1 MLRSL
6 VVAILCLLV
15 SAPLAAATDN
25 LVPKI
30 PPGYKPD
37 KAQDELGM
45 WMEVDEYEDAL
56 RKSALLIHDPEIN
69 DYVRNAA
76 CRVAG
81 AYCDDLRIYVIRNPG
96 FNASMTA
103 NGMMQVWTGLLVR
116 VASEDELAA
125 VLGHEL
131 SHYTLLHTMER
142 LRRVKKSMTA
152 GSLVDLGLIVL
163 TGVSVPVGQFVAVM
177 DAMAFSREN
186 EEEADLLGARFMAE
200 AGYNPSA
207 AARVWKMVVDEE
219 ESAAIKRQKSGLFS
233 KTHPNSAK
241 RVVTLQNFVAENYG
255 DTEDN
260 PGGRERHVAML
271 NQYYMMFMEDQ
282 IDTNRFGRTK
292 AMLER
297 HVEIGV
303 EQSRIDFFYGEMF
316 RQRDE
321 EGDEALAKEAYFRAT
336 QSESPIPEASRNLGY
351 LHLKEKNLEQAKHNF
366 RQYLA
371 LNPDAND
378 RAMIEFYLQE

>member
-1 MLRSL
+1 VFRYRFA
-6 VVAILCLLV
+6 AILFLLAGTAM
-15 SAPLAAATDN
+15 SASPDE

-30 PPGYKPD
+30 SPGYTPE

-45 WMEVDEYEDAL
+45 WMEVEEYETAVSQ
-56 RKSALLIHDPEIN
+56 SALLLRDPEIN
-69 DYVRNAA
+69 DYVRSAA

-81 AYCDDLRIYVIRNPG
+81 DYCDDLRIYIIRNPG

-116 VASEDELAA
+116 VSSEDELAA

-142 LRRVKKSMTA
+142 LRRVKKSMAA
-152 GSLVDLGLIVL
+152 GSLVDLGLLVL
-163 TGVSVPVGQFVAVM
+163 TGVNVPVGQFTAVM
-177 DAMAFSREN
+177 DAMAFSRKN

-200 AGYNPSA
+200 ADYNPEA
-207 AARVWKMVVDEE
+207 AARVWKMLVEEE
-219 ESAAIKRQKSGLFS
+219 ESAAIKRKKPGLFS

-241 RVVTLQNFVAENYG
+241 RVVTLQNFVAENYV
-255 DTEDN
+255 DTEDD

-271 NQYYMMFMEDQ
+271 NKYYMMLMEDQ
-282 IDTNRFGRTK
+282 IDTNRFGRTQ
-292 AMLER
+292 AILER
-297 HVEIGV
+297 HAEIGI
-303 EQSRIDFFYGEMF
+303 EQSQIDFFYGEMF

-321 EGDEALAKEAYFRAT
+321 ENDEVLAKEAYFRAT
-336 QSESPIPEASRNLGY
+336 QVENPLPEAFRNLGY
-351 LHLKEKNLEQAKHNF
+351 LNLKEKDLAQARYNF
-366 RQYLA
+366 REYLA

-378 RAMIEFYLQE
+378 RAMIEFYLEE

>member
-1 MLRSL
+1 M
-6 VVAILCLLV
+6 
-15 SAPLAAATDN
+15 SASPDE

-30 PPGYKPD
+30 SPGYTPE

-45 WMEVDEYEDAL
+45 WMEVEEYETAVSQ
-56 RKSALLIHDPEIN
+56 SALLLRDPEIN
-69 DYVRNAA
+69 DYVRSAA

-81 AYCDDLRIYVIRNPG
+81 DYCDDLRIYIIRNPG

-116 VASEDELAA
+116 VSSEDELAA

-142 LRRVKKSMTA
+142 LRRVKKSMAA
-152 GSLVDLGLIVL
+152 GSLVDLGLLVL
-163 TGVSVPVGQFVAVM
+163 TGVNVPVGQFTAVM
-177 DAMAFSREN
+177 DAMAFSRKN

-200 AGYNPSA
+200 ADYNPEA
-207 AARVWKMVVDEE
+207 AARVWKMLVEEE
-219 ESAAIKRQKSGLFS
+219 ESAAIKRKKPGMFS

-241 RVVTLQNFVAENYG
+241 RVVTLQNFVAENYV
-255 DTEDN
+255 DTEDD

-271 NQYYMMFMEDQ
+271 NKYYMMLMEDQ
-282 IDTNRFGRTK
+282 IDTNRFGRTQ
-292 AMLER
+292 AILER
-297 HVEIGV
+297 HAEIGI
-303 EQSRIDFFYGEMF
+303 EQSQIDFFYGEMF

-321 EGDEALAKEAYFRAT
+321 ENDEVLAKEAYFRAT
-336 QSESPIPEASRNLGY
+336 QVENPLPEAFRNLGY
-351 LHLKEKNLEQAKHNF
+351 LNLKEKDLAQARYNF
-366 RQYLA
+366 REYLA

-378 RAMIEFYLQE
+378 RAMIEFYLEE